1 MYNTTN
7 KDKIKKYKDDFVTM
21 AHRSKT
27 ILEEE
32 DVVLTFKGYSDTI
45 VQYLNCDEFDITGLE
60 KIIKDLNLWYQY
72 FGDLEALV
80 ENLFLK
86 RENMKI
92 YADAFIKTPKN
103 IEITKKKEKEV
114 IILKMFLKHLKIQK
128 KMFSGFSSHC
138 YDMYNSACE
147 SFKYRT

>member
-1 MYNTTN
+1 MDSRTDKN
-7 KDKIKKYKDDFVTM
+7 KIKKYKDDFVTM
-21 AHRSKT
+21 AHRSKA

-32 DVVLTFKGYSDTI
+32 GVTLTFKGYSDTI

-60 KIIKDLNLWYQY
+60 NMMKDLNLWCQY

-86 RENMKI
+86 RDNMRM

-103 IEITKKKEKEV
+103 IEITKQKEKEV
-114 IILKMFLKHLKIQK
+114 IILKMFLRHLKIQK
-128 KMFSGFSSHC
+128 KMFGGFSSHC

-147 SFKYRT
+147 SFKYRA